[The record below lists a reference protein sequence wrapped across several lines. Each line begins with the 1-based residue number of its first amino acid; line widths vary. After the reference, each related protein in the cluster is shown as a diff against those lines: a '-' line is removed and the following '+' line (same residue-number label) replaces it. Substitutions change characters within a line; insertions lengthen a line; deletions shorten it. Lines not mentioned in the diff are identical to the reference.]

1 MEGIAALAARVS
13 QIEQLVTGMS
23 SAAVT
28 GASGTTST
36 AAGAAFASVL
46 EEQVGAGTS
55 TSTSTLSAADLAP
68 SGETRINGDPLPVA
82 LAGHEN
88 GRLPEAAVSAVGDT
102 GHRLFEPA
110 ARQLEKLLAA
120 AQAQGVDIGITD
132 SYRTYETQVDLVRR
146 KGLYSQGGLA
156 AAPGTSDHG
165 WGMAV
170 DLDLDA
176 KAQAWMRQNAGAYGF
191 AEDTPR
197 EPWHWAFQT

>member
-1 MEGIAALAARVS
+1 MEGIAALAARVQ
-13 QIEQLVTGMS
+13 QIEQLVAGTS
-23 SAAVT
+23 SVAVA
-28 GASGTTST
+28 GASGTSST
-36 AAGAAFASVL
+36 AAGTAFASVL
-46 EEQVGAGTS
+46 ADQVGTGTS
-55 TSTSTLSAADLAP
+55 TGTSTLSAADLAP

-82 LAGHEN
+82 LAGYEN
-88 GRLPEAAVSAVGDT
+88 GRLPDSAVSAVGDT

-120 AQAQGVDIGITD
+120 AKAQGVDIGITD

-176 KAQAWMRQNAGAYGF
+176 KAQAWMRQNASAYGF